1 MSRFASR
8 SNPEQT
14 DRPADWGPPGVVRSN
29 RGQREC
35 TRLAQAA
42 LDLLRRGDVW
52 GARELLAKLLT
63 LTQRSRHPWGAAFA
77 TRVRSP
83 RPTQPPRE
91 RSPAP
96 EQGLRF
102 TSKPSVVA
110 SGAIEP
116 RPAPIRIRALGGFD
130 LTIDGVAFASGVKPQ
145 RRPLDLLK
153 VLLVC
158 NGQSVGAAELADKL
172 WPDSDGDTGRNSLQ
186 VAVHRLRRLL
196 GRDQAVLVQDRKV
209 CLDHTLCSVDLWT
222 FEREAQHLMRAYAE
236 APSFAERAEETLW
249 LYRGH
254 LFAHEAEQAWMLAPR
269 ERLRRLWLGVV
280 RRLGDH
286 HEARGE
292 CGRACELYQRTVDM
306 DPLAEEV
313 YRRLMR
319 CQQKAGESAEAV
331 HTYHCCREQ
340 LVTVLGV
347 APSAET
353 ERLYNTLRS
362 AA

>member
-8 SNPEQT
+8 SNPERTAQLA
-14 DRPADWGPPGVVRSN
+14 DRGRPGVGRSD

-35 TRLAQAA
+35 ISLAQAA
-42 LDLLRRGDVW
+42 LELLQSGDVC
-52 GARELLAKLLT
+52 GARELLGKILA
-63 LTQRSRHPWGAAFA
+63 LTQGARYPWGAAWA
-77 TRVRSP
+77 TRVLSQRLAL
-83 RPTQPPRE
+83 PRE
-91 RSPAP
+91 RSRAP
-96 EQGLRF
+96 D
-102 TSKPSVVA
+102 
-110 SGAIEP
+110 SGALVPRTLSAVAPAVIEP

-153 VLLVC
+153 VLLVS
-158 NGQSVGAAELADKL
+158 NGHSVGTAELADKL

-209 CLDHTLCSVDLWT
+209 CLDHALCSVDLWT
-222 FEREAQHLMRAYAE
+222 FEREAQHLMRAYSDV
-236 APSFAERAEETLW
+236 PSFAERAEETLW

-254 LFAHEAEQAWMLAPR
+254 LFAHEADQAWMLAPR
-269 ERLRRLWLGVV
+269 ERLRRLWLGLV

-286 HEARGE
+286 HEMRGE
-292 CGRACELYQRTVDM
+292 SGRACELYQRTVDM

-319 CQQKAGESAEAV
+319 CQQKAGESAEAM

-362 AA
+362 VA

>member
-14 DRPADWGPPGVVRSN
+14 ARLADRGRPAVGRSD
-29 RGQREC
+29 RGQWEC
-35 TRLAQAA
+35 TRLARAA
-42 LDLLRRGDVW
+42 LELLQTGDVC
-52 GARELLAKLLT
+52 GARELLAKILT
-63 LTQRSRHPWGAAFA
+63 LAQGTRYPWGAAWPK
-77 TRVRSP
+77 RVLSQRLA
-83 RPTQPPRE
+83 QPRE
-91 RSPAP
+91 RSRTPDQGADVARTPSATVPA
-96 EQGLRF
+96 
-102 TSKPSVVA
+102 A
-110 SGAIEP
+110 AIEP

-153 VLLVC
+153 VLLVS
-158 NGQSVGAAELADKL
+158 NGHSVGAAELADKL

-209 CLDHTLCSVDLWT
+209 CLDHALCSVDLWT
-222 FEREAQHLMRAYAE
+222 FEREAQHLMRTYSDGL
-236 APSFAERAEETLW
+236 SFAERAEETLW

-254 LFAHEAEQAWMLAPR
+254 LFVHEAEQAWMLAPR

-280 RRLGDH
+280 RRLGDY

-319 CQQKAGESAEAV
+319 CQQKAGESAEAM

-362 AA
+362 VA